1 MNIIQFENPQYFWL
15 FAILPLLIFLA
26 WLSVYFRRKNLRKL
40 GTSEM
45 IGQMNPY
52 HSIKRSWLKAVLFL
66 FAFASLIMAM
76 VNPQVG
82 YKTEEVTSSGVDIV
96 IALDVSRSMQAED
109 IRPNRMERA
118 KLAVSRLIDRLEND
132 RVGLVI
138 FAGTAVTQ
146 VPLTHDHEAAKM
158 ILRTIDTQS
167 IDFQGTSLSAAL
179 ERAIA
184 AFSGYETNSK
194 VIILISDGE
203 NHDDNPTE
211 VAQRADEQDIII
223 HTVGVGTPQG
233 APIPVQRNNQL
244 AGFLR
249 DDEGNTV
256 VSRFDEALLTS
267 LAQQANGNFE
277 NSSAPD
283 LGLNNILDQIRS
295 MEQQEYDTKQF
306 SEYESRFHYFIA
318 LALLFLLMDVLIF
331 ERKNIWLN
339 TIRLFD

>member
-15 FAILPLLIFLA
+15 LAILPLLIFLA
-26 WLSVYFRRKNLRKL
+26 WLSVYFRKKNLRKL
-40 GTSEM
+40 GASHM
-45 IGQMNPY
+45 IDQMNPY
-52 HSIKRSWLKAVLFL
+52 HSFKRTWIKSVLFM
-66 FAFASLIMAM
+66 FAFASIIMAV

-118 KLAVSRLIDRLEND
+118 KLAVSRLIDRFEND

-158 ILRTIDTQS
+158 ILRTVDTQS

-179 ERAIA
+179 ERGIA
-184 AFSGYETNSK
+184 AFSGYDTNSK

-203 NHDDNPTE
+203 NHDDNPLE
-211 VAQRADEQDIII
+211 VAQRAYEQNIII

-256 VSRFDEALLTS
+256 VSKFDEALLKS
-267 LAQQANGNFE
+267 LAQEANGNFQ

-283 LGLNNILDQIRS
+283 LGLNSILDQIRA
-295 MEQQEYDTKQF
+295 MEQQEYETKQF

>member
-1 MNIIQFENPQYFWL
+1 MNIIQFENPHYFWL
-15 FAILPLLIFLA
+15 FALLPVLILLVWI
-26 WLSVYFRRKNLRKL
+26 SVYSRKKNLRKL
-40 GTSEM
+40 GSSHM
-45 IGQMNPY
+45 IKQMIPY
-52 HSIKRSWLKAVLFL
+52 HSLKRTWLKALLFI
-66 FAFASLIMAM
+66 FAFASLIMAL

-82 YKTEEVTSSGVDIV
+82 YKTEEVTSSGIDIV

-132 RVGLVI
+132 RVGLVL

-158 ILRTIDTQS
+158 ILRTVDTES
-167 IDFQGTSLSAAL
+167 IDFQGTSLSSAL
-179 ERAIA
+179 ERGIA

-203 NHDDNPTE
+203 NHDDNPDE
-211 VAQRADEQDIII
+211 VAQRAEEQNIII

-233 APIPVQRNNQL
+233 APIPVARNNQL
-244 AGFLR
+244 SGFLR

-256 VSRFDEALLTS
+256 VSRFDEALLRN
-267 LAQQANGNFE
+267 LAQTANGTFQ

-283 LGLNNILDQIRS
+283 LGLNSILDQIRS
-295 MEQQEYDTKQF
+295 MEQQEFETKKF

-318 LALLFLLMDVLIF
+318 LALLFLLLDVLIF

>member
-1 MNIIQFENPQYFWL
+1 MNIIQFENPHYFWL
-15 FAILPLLIFLA
+15 FALLPVLILLVWI
-26 WLSVYFRRKNLRKL
+26 SVYSRKKNLRKL
-40 GTSEM
+40 GSSHM
-45 IGQMNPY
+45 IKQMIPY
-52 HSIKRSWLKAVLFL
+52 HSFKRTWLKALLFI
-66 FAFASLIMAM
+66 FAFASLIMAL

-82 YKTEEVTSSGVDIV
+82 YKTEEVTSSGIDIV

-118 KLAVSRLIDRLEND
+118 KLAVSSLIDRLEND
-132 RVGLVI
+132 RVGLVL

-158 ILRTIDTQS
+158 ILRTVDTES
-167 IDFQGTSLSAAL
+167 IDFQGTSLSSAL
-179 ERAIA
+179 ERGIA

-203 NHDDNPTE
+203 NHDDSPDE
-211 VAQRADEQDIII
+211 VAQRAEEQNIII

-233 APIPVQRNNQL
+233 APIPVARNNQL
-244 AGFLR
+244 SGFLR

-256 VSRFDEALLTS
+256 VSRFDEALLRN
-267 LAQQANGNFE
+267 LAQTANGTFQ

-295 MEQQEYDTKQF
+295 MEQQEFETKKF

-318 LALLFLLMDVLIF
+318 LALLFLLLDVLIF

>member
-26 WLSVYFRRKNLRKL
+26 WLSAYLRKKNLRKL
-40 GTSEM
+40 GNSRM
-45 IGQMNPY
+45 IDLMNPY
-52 HSIKRSWLKAVLFL
+52 HSFKRGWLKAILFML
-66 FAFASLIMAM
+66 AFASLIMAM

-82 YKTEEVTSSGVDIV
+82 YKTEEVESRGVDIV

-118 KLAVSRLIDRLEND
+118 KLAVLRLINRLEND

-158 ILRTIDTQS
+158 ILRTVDTQS

-179 ERAIA
+179 ERGIA

-194 VIILISDGE
+194 VILLISDGE
-203 NHDDNPTE
+203 NHDDEPLE
-211 VAQRADEQDIII
+211 VAQRANEQNIII

-244 AGFLR
+244 SGYLK

-256 VSRFDEALLTS
+256 VSRFDEALLRS
-267 LAQQANGNFE
+267 LAEEANGNFQ
-277 NSSAPD
+277 NSSSPD
-283 LGLNNILDQIRS
+283 LGLNSILEQIRS
-295 MEQQEYDTKQF
+295 MEQQEYETKQF

-318 LALLFLLMDVLIF
+318 LALVFLLIEVLIF

-339 TIRLFD
+339 NIRLFD